1 MLGALLERLLFL
13 PEVQGGVDEGHVG
26 EGLREV
32 AEEATR
38 RGIVFLGE
46 QAHIVGEAM
55 QPLEQLT
62 GFAAAALKAEVARE
76 PEAARE
82 EHAFAARQTVEPLV
96 REVAANQPVDG

>member
-13 PEVQGGVDEGHVG
+13 AEVQGGVDEGHVR

-32 AEEATR
+32 AEEAAR

-46 QAHIVGEAM
+46 EAHIVGEAK
-55 QPLEQLT
+55 QPLEQLA
-62 GFAAAALKAEVARE
+62 GFAGAPWQAEVVGE

-82 EHAFAARQTVEPLV
+82 EHAFAARQAVEALV
-96 REVAANQPVDG
+96 REVA